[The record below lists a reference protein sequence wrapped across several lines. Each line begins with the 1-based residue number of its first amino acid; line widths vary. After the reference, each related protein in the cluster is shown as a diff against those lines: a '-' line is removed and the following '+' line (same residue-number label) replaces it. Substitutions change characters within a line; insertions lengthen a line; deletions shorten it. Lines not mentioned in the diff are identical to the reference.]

1 RGVSAMSP
9 SPSASLASLWR
20 QLIRG
25 IRELTRSSAA
35 DQDVADEVQ
44 HYLDQATAAHRAR
57 GLSRADAVRAARL
70 ELGNV
75 TGVREQVR
83 DYGWENVVESFL
95 ADLRYAARRL
105 RVTPGFTV
113 ITILTLALGVGA
125 TTAIFSAVNHILFAS
140 LPYPDGGRLAMV
152 WEAHA
157 DGSRTDG
164 TFAMYRQLMERA
176 RSLEAIAV
184 FKPWRPTLTGT
195 DRPERLDGQRV
206 SVDYFRVPGV
216 API

>member
-1 RGVSAMSP
+1 MAPDRERAARSVLSADARRPTTARGRDRGLDATRIRRRSPAQSRGVSAMSP
-9 SPSASLASLWR
+9 SPSASLPSLWR

-25 IRELTRSSAA
+25 IRALTRSSAA

-105 RVTPGFTV
+105 RATPGF
-113 ITILTLALGVGA
+113 
-125 TTAIFSAVNHILFAS
+125 
-140 LPYPDGGRLAMV
+140 
-152 WEAHA
+152 
-157 DGSRTDG
+157 
-164 TFAMYRQLMERA
+164 
-176 RSLEAIAV
+176 
-184 FKPWRPTLTGT
+184 
-195 DRPERLDGQRV
+195 
-206 SVDYFRVPGV
+206 
-216 API
+216 